1 MQSVKPWVTGAAF
14 AVVIAAVYVA
24 CAVAVAVVLFPD
36 GALLFL
42 NTWAHGIDLSLI
54 KRPAAH
60 ALTPLDWAAG
70 FATAVIA
77 GFLAGALFGWA
88 RNAFA
93 RLSAQTA

>member
-1 MQSVKPWVTGAAF
+1 MENVRPWITGAAF

-24 CAVAVAVVLFPD
+24 CAVAVVVFPD
-36 GALLFL
+36 GALSFL

-60 ALTPLDWAAG
+60 ALTAGDWAVG
-70 FATAVIA
+70 FVTAAIA
-77 GFLAGALFGWA
+77 GFLAGALFGWT

-93 RLSAQTA
+93 RLSAKGA